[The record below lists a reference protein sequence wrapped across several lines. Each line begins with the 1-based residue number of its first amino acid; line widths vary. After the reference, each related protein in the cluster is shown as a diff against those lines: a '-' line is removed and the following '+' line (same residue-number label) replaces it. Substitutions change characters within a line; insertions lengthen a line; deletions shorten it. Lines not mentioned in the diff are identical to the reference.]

1 MSIMKKYFGFTA
13 LSLLVAFTASPF
25 IASAVVQTPVD
36 GGSSILLIAGISYAS
51 KKLAAKRQKNAEAVK

>member
-1 MSIMKKYFGFTA
+1 MKKYYGFTA

-36 GGSSILLIAGISYAS
+36 GGSSILLISGISYAS
-51 KKLAAKRQKNAEAVK
+51 KKLAAARKKNIAAEK

>member
-1 MSIMKKYFGFTA
+1 MKKYYGFTA

-51 KKLAAKRQKNAEAVK
+51 KKLAAARKKNIAAEK